1 YWSESDKE
9 EVDTPSTPKQ
19 DSPPPPY
26 DTYPRPP
33 TMSCASPFVEP
44 KHSRLSS
51 TETSQSQSSHEEF
64 RQELVG
70 STTDSPIRK
79 TASQRRSWQDLIE
92 TPLTSSG
99 LHYLQT
105 LPLEDSVFSDS
116 AVLSPEHRRQSTLPT
131 QKCHLQDHYGP
142 FPLEGE
148 QIQVLNGNGGKPR
161 SYTLPRD
168 SGFNYCCHSL
178 SVSASS
184 HQEEVTQKERGEEEQ
199 EGKIA
204 EENQVEESKH
214 ESYCHH

>member
-1 YWSESDKE
+1 MKICAYFIIIIIIKLEFMFLF
-9 EVDTPSTPKQ
+9 Q
-19 DSPPPPY
+19 
-26 DTYPRPP
+26 
-33 TMSCASPFVEP
+33 MSCASPFVEP

-64 RQELVG
+64 RQETVG
-70 STTDSPIRK
+70 STTESPIRK

-105 LPLEDSVFSDS
+105 LPLEDSVFSEM
-116 AVLSPEHRRQSTLPT
+116 AVISPEHRRQSTLPT

-142 FPLEGE
+142 FPLVEGE
-148 QIQVLNGNGGKPR
+148 RLQVLNGNGGKPR

-168 SGFNYCCHSL
+168 SGFNHCCQTL

-184 HQEEVTQKERGEEEQ
+184 HQEEVPQKEEEE
-199 EGKIA
+199 EGSSGSREIA
-204 EENQVEESKH
+204 SENQEDESK
-214 ESYCHH
+214 C

>member
-1 YWSESDKE
+1 MY
-9 EVDTPSTPKQ
+9 
-19 DSPPPPY
+19 
-26 DTYPRPP
+26 TYFTIVFKPECKFLLQ
-33 TMSCASPFVEP
+33 MSCASPFVEP

-70 STTDSPIRK
+70 NTTESPIRK

-116 AVLSPEHRRQSTLPT
+116 AVISPEHRRQSTLPT
-131 QKCHLQDHYGP
+131 QKCNLQDHYGP

-168 SGFNYCCHSL
+168 GGFNHCCHIL

-184 HQEEVTQKERGEEEQ
+184 HQEEVPQKEQEEEQ
-199 EGKIA
+199 GGKIA
-204 EENQVEESKH
+204 EENQVDESKH